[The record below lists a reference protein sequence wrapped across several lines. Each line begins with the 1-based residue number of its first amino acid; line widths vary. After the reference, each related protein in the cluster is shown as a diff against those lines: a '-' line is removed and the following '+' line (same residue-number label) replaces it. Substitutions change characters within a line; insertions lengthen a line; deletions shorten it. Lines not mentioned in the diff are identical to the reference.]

1 MKKKGLIIS
10 LSVSMSVVLL
20 AYPLTIGIN
29 AFILPSVYGDTFLG
43 EMKEKIKLLKE
54 TDGKRI
60 ILIGGSSVPFGVKSS
75 LIEENIA
82 NYKVINFGMYASLGS
97 NVMLDFAKARIN
109 QDDIVIFMPEQNVQ
123 TLSMYYN
130 GKALW
135 QALDGDFSSF
145 WLLNH
150 DTRQRMYGDL
160 YSFSQEKFKFTFQNK
175 LDLGDTIYQKSS
187 FEKHGDIKEGL
198 ANYNIMYDQVDPT
211 MNITFDENF
220 DENFL
225 SYVND
230 FASYVR
236 TKGAHMYYRFAPM
249 NKKAIEDES
258 TLDHYYEVL
267 QDKLELDILGNPHD
281 AILDSEWFYDTNF
294 HLNDAG
300 RIMNTKQ
307 LIKDIKLT
315 LDDTSRTEIE
325 DPEKPVIPEDENTKD
340 GDNSDVDCFTYEEKE
355 DYYIITSLLN
365 EKEDIVVPY
374 RYNGKKVIAFNADVF
389 ASHKGIKTIRIQ
401 DNIRYLYDYSFNGCS
416 ALERIYLD
424 NLNPSS
430 INVSGNLLDGC
441 NADIYVPKEAYSKYI
456 QSYVFGAYYSTRI
469 KTA

>member
-29 AFILPSVYGDTFLG
+29 AFVLPSVYGDTFLG

-249 NKKAIEDES
+249 NKKAVEDES

-365 EKEDIVVPY
+365 DKEDIVVPY
-374 RYNGKKVIAFNADVF
+374 RYNGKKVIAFSADVF
-389 ASHKGIKTIRIQ
+389 ASHKRIKTIRIQ

-456 QSYVFGAYYSTRI
+456 QSYVFGAYYSDRI
-469 KTA
+469 KTE

>member
-249 NKKAIEDES
+249 NQKAIEDES

-355 DYYIITSLLN
+355 DYYVITSLLN

-374 RYNGKKVIAFNADVF
+374 RYNGKKVIAFSADVF
-389 ASHKGIKTIRIQ
+389 ASHKRIKTIRIQ

-416 ALERIYLD
+416 ALERIGVNSLEEH
-424 NLNPSS
+424 
-430 INVSGNLLDGC
+430 G
-441 NADIYVPKEAYSKYI
+441 
-456 QSYVFGAYYSTRI
+456 FHF
-469 KTA
+469 

>member
-20 AYPLTIGIN
+20 AYPLTVGIN
-29 AFILPSVYGDTFLG
+29 AFVLPSVYEDTFLG

-236 TKGAHMYYRFAPM
+236 SKGAHMYYRFAPM
-249 NKKAIEDES
+249 NQKAVKDEDA
-258 TLDHYYEVL
+258 LDHYYEVL

-374 RYNGKKVIAFNADVF
+374 RYNGKKVIAFSADVF
-389 ASHKGIKTIRIQ
+389 ASHKRIKTIRIQ

-441 NADIYVPKEAYSKYI
+441 NADIYVPKEAYSKYV

-469 KTA
+469 KTE

>member
-29 AFILPSVYGDTFLG
+29 AFILPSVYEDTFLG

-60 ILIGGSSVPFGVKSS
+60 VLIGGSSVPFGVKSS

-249 NKKAIEDES
+249 NQKAIEDES

-365 EKEDIVVPY
+365 DKEDIVVPY
-374 RYNGKKVIAFNADVF
+374 RYNGKKVIAFSADVF
-389 ASHKGIKTIRIQ
+389 ASHKRIKTIRIQ

-456 QSYVFGAYYSTRI
+456 QSYVFGAYYSDRI

>member
-456 QSYVFGAYYSTRI
+456 QSYVFGAYYSDRI
-469 KTA
+469 KTE

>member
-29 AFILPSVYGDTFLG
+29 AFVLPSVYGETFLG

-109 QDDIVIFMPEQNVQ
+109 QDDIVVFMPEQNVQ

-236 TKGAHMYYRFAPM
+236 NKGAHMYYRFAPM
-249 NKKAIEDES
+249 NQKAIKDES
-258 TLDHYYEVL
+258 TLDNYYEVL

-300 RIMNTKQ
+300 RIVNTKQ
-307 LIKDIKLT
+307 LIKDIKLA

-325 DPEKPVIPEDENTKD
+325 DPEKPVIPEDENTQD

>member
-29 AFILPSVYGDTFLG
+29 AFVLPSVYGDTFLG

-236 TKGAHMYYRFAPM
+236 SKGAHMYYRFAPM
-249 NKKAIEDES
+249 NQKAIEDES

-315 LDDTSRTEIE
+315 LDDTSITEIE

-355 DYYIITSLLN
+355 DYYVITSLLN

-374 RYNGKKVIAFNADVF
+374 RYNGKKVIAFSADVF
-389 ASHKGIKTIRIQ
+389 ASHKRIKTIRIQ

-456 QSYVFGAYYSTRI
+456 QSYVFGAYYSDRI
-469 KTA
+469 KTE

>member
-29 AFILPSVYGDTFLG
+29 AFVLPSVYGDTFLG

-249 NKKAIEDES
+249 NQKAVEDED

-374 RYNGKKVIAFNADVF
+374 RYNGKKVIAFSADVF
-389 ASHKGIKTIRIQ
+389 ASHKKIKTIRIQ
-401 DNIRYLYDYSFNGCS
+401 DNIRYLYDCSFNGCS

-441 NADIYVPKEAYSKYI
+441 NADIYVPKEAYSKYV
-456 QSYVFGAYYSTRI
+456 QSYVFGAYYSDRI

>member
-10 LSVSMSVVLL
+10 LSVSMSLVLL

-29 AFILPSVYGDTFLG
+29 AFVLPSVYEDTFLG
-43 EMKEKIKLLKE
+43 EMKEKIRLLKE

-60 ILIGGSSVPFGVKSS
+60 ILIGGSSVPFGVKST

-160 YSFSQEKFKFTFQNK
+160 YSFSQEKFRFTFQNK

-236 TKGAHMYYRFAPM
+236 SKGAHMYYRFAPM
-249 NKKAIEDES
+249 NQKAVEDES
-258 TLDHYYEVL
+258 TLDHYYDVL

-389 ASHKGIKTIRIQ
+389 ASHKKIKTIRIQ

-441 NADIYVPKEAYSKYI
+441 NGDIYVPKEAYSKYI

>member
-29 AFILPSVYGDTFLG
+29 AFVLPSVYGDTFLG

-60 ILIGGSSVPFGVKSS
+60 VLIGGSSVPFGVKSS

-236 TKGAHMYYRFAPM
+236 SKGAHMYYRFAPM
-249 NKKAIEDES
+249 NQKAIEDES

-300 RIMNTKQ
+300 RIANTKQ

-365 EKEDIVVPY
+365 EKADIVVPY
-374 RYNGKKVIAFNADVF
+374 RYNGKKVIAFSADVF
-389 ASHKGIKTIRIQ
+389 ASHKRIKTIRIQ

-441 NADIYVPKEAYSKYI
+441 NADIYVPKEAYSKYV
-456 QSYVFGAYYSTRI
+456 QSYVFGAYYSDRI
-469 KTA
+469 KTE

>member
-29 AFILPSVYGDTFLG
+29 AFVLPSVYEDTFLG

-60 ILIGGSSVPFGVKSS
+60 VLIGGSSVPFGVKSS

-220 DENFL
+220 DDTFL

-249 NKKAIEDES
+249 NQKAIEDES

-267 QDKLELDILGNPHD
+267 QNKLELDILGDPHD

-300 RIMNTKQ
+300 RIVNTKQ

-374 RYNGKKVIAFNADVF
+374 RYNGKKVIAFSADVF
-389 ASHKGIKTIRIQ
+389 ASHKRIKTIRIQ

-424 NLNPSS
+424 SLNPSS

-441 NADIYVPKEAYSKYI
+441 NGDIYVPKEAYSKYI
-456 QSYVFGAYYSTRI
+456 QSYVFGAYYSDRI

>member
-225 SYVND
+225 SYVNG

-236 TKGAHMYYRFAPM
+236 TKGAYMYYRFAPM
-249 NKKAIEDES
+249 NQKAIEDES

-374 RYNGKKVIAFNADVF
+374 RYNGKKVIAFSADVF
-389 ASHKGIKTIRIQ
+389 ASHKRIKTIRIQ

-441 NADIYVPKEAYSKYI
+441 NADIYVPKEAYSKYV
-456 QSYVFGAYYSTRI
+456 QSYVFGAYYSDRI

>member
-60 ILIGGSSVPFGVKSS
+60 VLIGGSSVPFGVKSS

-236 TKGAHMYYRFAPM
+236 SKGAHMYYRFAPM
-249 NKKAIEDES
+249 NQKAIEDES

-374 RYNGKKVIAFNADVF
+374 RYNGKKVIAFSADVF
-389 ASHKGIKTIRIQ
+389 ASHKRIKTIRIQ

-441 NADIYVPKEAYSKYI
+441 NADIYVPKEAYSKYV
-456 QSYVFGAYYSTRI
+456 QSYVFGAYYSDRI
-469 KTA
+469 KTE

>member
-29 AFILPSVYGDTFLG
+29 AFVLPSVYGDTFLG

-249 NKKAIEDES
+249 NKKAVEDES

-374 RYNGKKVIAFNADVF
+374 RYNGKKVIAFSADVF
-389 ASHKGIKTIRIQ
+389 ASHKRIKTIRIQ

-456 QSYVFGAYYSTRI
+456 QSYVFGAYYSDRI
-469 KTA
+469 KTE

>member
-249 NKKAIEDES
+249 NKKAVEDES

-374 RYNGKKVIAFNADVF
+374 RYNGKKVIAFSADVF
-389 ASHKGIKTIRIQ
+389 ASHKRIKTIRIQ

-456 QSYVFGAYYSTRI
+456 QSYVFGAYYSDRI
-469 KTA
+469 KTE

>member
-29 AFILPSVYGDTFLG
+29 AFVLPSVYEDTFLG

-230 FASYVR
+230 FAFYVR
-236 TKGAHMYYRFAPM
+236 SKGAHMYYRFAPM
-249 NKKAIEDES
+249 NQKAVKDEDA
-258 TLDHYYEVL
+258 LDHYYEVL

-307 LIKDIKLT
+307 LIKEIKLT

-374 RYNGKKVIAFNADVF
+374 RYNGKKVIAFSADVF
-389 ASHKGIKTIRIQ
+389 ASHKKIKTIRIQ

-424 NLNPSS
+424 NRNPSS

-441 NADIYVPKEAYSKYI
+441 NGDLYVPKEAYSKYI

>member
-29 AFILPSVYGDTFLG
+29 AFVLPSVYGDTFLG

-249 NKKAIEDES
+249 NQKAIEDES

-374 RYNGKKVIAFNADVF
+374 RYNGKKVIAFSADVF
-389 ASHKGIKTIRIQ
+389 ASHKRIKTIRIQ

-456 QSYVFGAYYSTRI
+456 QSYVFGAYYSNRI

>member
-249 NKKAIEDES
+249 NQKAIEDES

-355 DYYIITSLLN
+355 DYYVITSLLN

-374 RYNGKKVIAFNADVF
+374 RYNGKKVIAFSADVF
-389 ASHKGIKTIRIQ
+389 ASHKRIKTIRIQ

-430 INVSGNLLDGC
+430 INVSGNLLGGC
-441 NADIYVPKEAYSKYI
+441 NADIYVPKEAYSKYV
-456 QSYVFGAYYSTRI
+456 QSYVFGAYYSDRI
-469 KTA
+469 KTK

>member
-60 ILIGGSSVPFGVKSS
+60 VLIGGSSVPFGVKSS

-175 LDLGDTIYQKSS
+175 LVLGDTIYQKSS

-249 NKKAIEDES
+249 NQKAIEDES

-340 GDNSDVDCFTYEEKE
+340 GDNSDVDCFTYAEKE

-374 RYNGKKVIAFNADVF
+374 RYNGKKVIAFSADVF
-389 ASHKGIKTIRIQ
+389 ASHKRIKTIRIQ

-456 QSYVFGAYYSTRI
+456 QSYVFGAYYSDRI
-469 KTA
+469 KTE

>member
-29 AFILPSVYGDTFLG
+29 AFVLPSVYEDTFLG
-43 EMKEKIKLLKE
+43 EMKKKIKLLKE

-75 LIEENIA
+75 LIEENIS

-145 WLLNH
+145 WLLNR

-220 DENFL
+220 DDTFL

-249 NKKAIEDES
+249 NQKAIEDES

-300 RIMNTKQ
+300 RIVNTKQ

-355 DYYIITSLLN
+355 DYYVITSLLN

-374 RYNGKKVIAFNADVF
+374 RYNGKKVIAFSADVF
-389 ASHKGIKTIRIQ
+389 ASHKRIKTIRIQ

-456 QSYVFGAYYSTRI
+456 QSYVFGAYYSDRI
-469 KTA
+469 KTE

>member
-29 AFILPSVYGDTFLG
+29 AFILPSVYEDTFLG

-60 ILIGGSSVPFGVKSS
+60 VLIGGSSVPFGVKSS

-249 NKKAIEDES
+249 NQKAIEDES

-374 RYNGKKVIAFNADVF
+374 RYNGKKVIAFSADVF
-389 ASHKGIKTIRIQ
+389 ASHKRIKTIRIQ

-456 QSYVFGAYYSTRI
+456 QSYVFGAYYSDRI
-469 KTA
+469 KTE

>member
-29 AFILPSVYGDTFLG
+29 AFVLPSVYEDTFLG

-220 DENFL
+220 DDTFL

-258 TLDHYYEVL
+258 TLDHYFEVL

-374 RYNGKKVIAFNADVF
+374 RYNGKKVIAFSADVF
-389 ASHKGIKTIRIQ
+389 ASHKRIKTIRIQ

-456 QSYVFGAYYSTRI
+456 QSYVFGAYYSDRI
-469 KTA
+469 KTE

>member
-29 AFILPSVYGDTFLG
+29 AFVLPSVYGDTFLG

-75 LIEENIA
+75 LVEENIA

-249 NKKAIEDES
+249 NQKAIEDES

-340 GDNSDVDCFTYEEKE
+340 GNNSDVDCFTYEEKE

-374 RYNGKKVIAFNADVF
+374 RYNGKKVIAFSADVF
-389 ASHKGIKTIRIQ
+389 ASHKRIKTIRIQ

-441 NADIYVPKEAYSKYI
+441 NADIYVPKEAYSKYV
-456 QSYVFGAYYSTRI
+456 QSYVFGAYYSDRI
-469 KTA
+469 KTE

>member
-29 AFILPSVYGDTFLG
+29 AFVLPSVYGDTFLG

-249 NKKAIEDES
+249 NKKAVEDES

>member
-10 LSVSMSVVLL
+10 LSVGMSVVLL

-29 AFILPSVYGDTFLG
+29 AFVLPSVYEDTFLG

-109 QDDIVIFMPEQNVQ
+109 QDDIVVFMPEQNVQ

-187 FEKHGDIKEGL
+187 FEKHGDIKDGL

-236 TKGAHMYYRFAPM
+236 SKGAHMYYRFAPM
-249 NKKAIEDES
+249 NQKAVKDEDA
-258 TLDHYYEVL
+258 LDHYYEVL

-374 RYNGKKVIAFNADVF
+374 RYNGKKVIAFSADVF
-389 ASHKGIKTIRIQ
+389 ASHKKIKTIRIQ

-441 NADIYVPKEAYSKYI
+441 NGDIYVPKEAYSKYI

>member
-29 AFILPSVYGDTFLG
+29 AFVLPSVYGDTFLG

-109 QDDIVIFMPEQNVQ
+109 HDDIVIFMPEQNVQ

-236 TKGAHMYYRFAPM
+236 TKGAYMYYRFAPM

-355 DYYIITSLLN
+355 DYYVITSLLN

-374 RYNGKKVIAFNADVF
+374 RYNGKKVIAFSADVF
-389 ASHKGIKTIRIQ
+389 ASHKRIKTIRIQ

-456 QSYVFGAYYSTRI
+456 QSYVFGAYYSDRI
-469 KTA
+469 KTE

>member
-29 AFILPSVYGDTFLG
+29 AFILPSVYEDTFLG

-60 ILIGGSSVPFGVKSS
+60 VLIGGSSVPFGVKSS

-249 NKKAIEDES
+249 NQKAIEDES

-365 EKEDIVVPY
+365 DKEDIVVPY
-374 RYNGKKVIAFNADVF
+374 RYNGKKVIAFSADVF
-389 ASHKGIKTIRIQ
+389 ASHKRIKTIRIQ

-456 QSYVFGAYYSTRI
+456 QSYVFGAYYSDRI
-469 KTA
+469 KTE

>member
-29 AFILPSVYGDTFLG
+29 AFVLPSVYGDTFLG

-236 TKGAHMYYRFAPM
+236 SKGAHMYYRFAPM
-249 NKKAIEDES
+249 NQKAIEDES

-355 DYYIITSLLN
+355 DYYVITSLLN

-374 RYNGKKVIAFNADVF
+374 RYNGKKVIAFSADVF
-389 ASHKGIKTIRIQ
+389 ASHKRIKTIRIQ

-456 QSYVFGAYYSTRI
+456 QSYVFGAYYSDRI
-469 KTA
+469 KTE

>member
-249 NKKAIEDES
+249 NQKAIEDES

-365 EKEDIVVPY
+365 EKADIVVPY
-374 RYNGKKVIAFNADVF
+374 RYNGKKVIAFSADVF
-389 ASHKGIKTIRIQ
+389 ASHKRIKTIRIQ

-441 NADIYVPKEAYSKYI
+441 NADIYVPKEAYSKYV
-456 QSYVFGAYYSTRI
+456 QSYVFGAYYSDRI
-469 KTA
+469 KTE

>member
-29 AFILPSVYGDTFLG
+29 AFVLPSVYGDTFLG

-75 LIEENIA
+75 LVEENIA

-236 TKGAHMYYRFAPM
+236 TRGAYMYYRFAPM
-249 NKKAIEDES
+249 NQKAIEDES

-300 RIMNTKQ
+300 RIVNTKQ

-374 RYNGKKVIAFNADVF
+374 RYNGKKVIAFSADVF
-389 ASHKGIKTIRIQ
+389 ASHKRIKTIRIQ

-441 NADIYVPKEAYSKYI
+441 NGDIYVPKEAYSKYI
-456 QSYVFGAYYSTRI
+456 QSYVFGAYYSDRI

>member
-29 AFILPSVYGDTFLG
+29 AFILPSVYEDTFLG

-60 ILIGGSSVPFGVKSS
+60 VLIGGSSVPFGVKSS

-249 NKKAIEDES
+249 NKKAVEDES

-365 EKEDIVVPY
+365 DKEDIVVPY
-374 RYNGKKVIAFNADVF
+374 RYNGKKVIAFSADVF
-389 ASHKGIKTIRIQ
+389 ASHKRIKTIRIQ

-456 QSYVFGAYYSTRI
+456 QSYVFGAYYSDRI
-469 KTA
+469 KTE